1 MKENMLDILMYLFEH
16 CLDSETG
23 VMPEESVLRGH
34 LDDAGF
40 QHQEID
46 KAFAWLEALANAR
59 EHNFDDQLGSNR
71 SIRVYATQ
79 EQLRLDREC
88 RGFMQ
93 FLEHTGVLDPVNR
106 ELVIDRDRVYELNG
120 EDSRTLAALGAF
132 RVVPERDLGSD
143 RDDLHRRLRGFSF
156 MQAEEFQSFV
166 DPGRSGRTCR
176 MERRALSGA

>member
-106 ELVIDRDRVYELNG
+106 ELVIDRAMALESVEIDLPQLKWVILMVLFNQPGQE
-120 EDSRTLAALGAF
+120 AALAWM
-132 RVVPERDLGSD
+132 EDLLFEGISGH
-143 RDDLHRRLRGFSF
+143 LH
-156 MQAEEFQSFV
+156 
-166 DPGRSGRTCR
+166 
-176 MERRALSGA
+176 